1 MEEFIGL
8 RSKLYAFKVFEDK
21 NETKKAK
28 GVKKNVVQ
36 KEIRFDDF
44 KKCLLTKESIYKK
57 QNLFRTNRHNIYTV
71 EQNKKALSAH
81 DDKWYILEN
90 VMDTLAWGHYQ
101 IKVEKD
107 QFLNHLKEF
116 VDN

>member
-1 MEEFIGL
+1 
-8 RSKLYAFKVFEDK
+8 VFGNE

-44 KKCLLTKESIYKK
+44 KKCFLTKESIYKE
-57 QNLFRTNRHNIYTV
+57 QNLFRTNWHDIYTV
-71 EQNKKALSAH
+71 EQTKKALSAH
-81 DDKWYILEN
+81 HDKRYILEN
-90 VMDTLAWGHYQ
+90 SMDTLAWGHYQ

-116 VDN
+116 TKLVDN